1 VVELKEFMIINKDKK
16 GHGVLIKD
24 DVYDFR
30 IAYYSG
36 GGQVFNIEDAEEY
49 IDEVYMYDGT
59 EGDIKYYAFKF
70 FVDPYIL
77 SLYKK
82 IYAFN

>member
-1 VVELKEFMIINKDKK
+1 MVELKEFMIINKDKN

-49 IDEVYMYDGT
+49 
-59 EGDIKYYAFKF
+59 AFKF